1 MQATEQSSKAKGSR
15 LISLDAFR
23 GITIMG
29 MILVNN
35 PGSWEH
41 IYPPLRHAAWHGCT
55 FTDLIFPFF
64 LFIVGVAMA
73 FSLNRRKEQ
82 GDRLP
87 QLATQ
92 IIKRTL
98 ILFLLGIF
106 LGLFPLFNFE
116 KFRSPG
122 VLQRIAVCYFF
133 ASWIIL
139 LLKPRGQWIVAG
151 VLALVYWL
159 GMKLIPVP
167 GYGSGGL
174 EKVGNLCWYLDNQI
188 LAGHTW
194 KGAPA
199 AGFDPEGIFS
209 TLTALL
215 TTLLGIFTGDW
226 LRTKRE
232 ATQKV
237 VGLFVGGNAGMLL
250 GYILTIWFP
259 WNKNLWT
266 VSYTIYTAGLALQF
280 LGMCYWI
287 IDIKGYRR
295 WATPF
300 VVFGSNA
307 ILVYVLSG
315 MVANLGYHIKV
326 YAGTENEMAVKT
338 WVYQN
343 LFVPWA
349 GELNGS
355 LFFAISYILIWL
367 GVAYIFYR
375 KRIFLK
381 V

>member
-116 KFRSPG
+116 KFRIPG